1 MIWHPSRVRS
11 VAAFVA
17 TLLFAFRAAA
27 QDEPP
32 VEPSP
37 VEPPLVEPPLVESA
51 PPPVGTL
58 EGQEP
63 RPVMSEG
70 RTLVSLYNAGFQWGV
85 SPGVVFH
92 DGDAGFYLGLR
103 LGYGFDLDTI
113 IVVPGVRLA
122 GYFLDPNVY
131 VGMPVLKVVLPFG
144 RFAPFVEGGVG
155 YGHVSADDTNQVG
168 SQNGL
173 ALLGGGG
180 FMIHF
185 PRIAFGAEAQY
196 QVVTGT
202 GFKGVG
208 VGPILAIGF

>member
-1 MIWHPSRVRS
+1 MIWHSSRVRTL
-11 VAAFVA
+11 AALVA
-17 TLLFAFRAAA
+17 TFFLSLPARAADVPPEDPPSA
-27 QDEPP
+27 DPIQLTEP
-32 VEPSP
+32 EP
-37 VEPPLVEPPLVESA
+37 A
-51 PPPVGTL
+51 PPIAPL
-58 EGQEP
+58 EGTEP

-70 RTLVSLYNAGFQWGV
+70 RTLVSLYNTGFQWGV

-92 DGDAGFYLGLR
+92 DGSAGFYLGLR
-103 LGYGFDLDTI
+103 LGYGFDLGTV

-131 VGMPVLKVVLPFG
+131 IGMPVLKLVLPIG
-144 RFAPFVEGGVG
+144 RFAPFLEGGVG
-155 YGHVSADDTNQVG
+155 YGHVAADDTNQIAA
-168 SQNGL
+168 QNGL

-180 FMIHF
+180 FMIHY

-202 GFKGVG
+202 DFKGVG

>member
-1 MIWHPSRVRS
+1 MRS
-11 VAAFVA
+11 LAALVA
-17 TLLFAFRAAA
+17 TLLFASPALA
-27 QDEPP
+27 QDPVPP
-32 VEPSP
+32 VDD
-37 VEPPLVEPPLVESA
+37 PPAADPIQLETSEHA
-51 PPPVGTL
+51 PPVATL
-58 EGQEP
+58 EGTEP

-70 RTLVSLYNAGFQWGV
+70 RTLVSLYNTGFQWGV

-103 LGYGFDLDTI
+103 LGYGVDLDTI

-131 VGMPVLKVVLPFG
+131 VGMPMLKLVLPVG

-155 YGHVSADDTNQVG
+155 YGHVAADDTNQV
-168 SQNGL
+168 SAQNGL

-185 PRIAFGAEAQY
+185 PRVAFGAEAQY

-202 GFKGVG
+202 DFKGVG

>member
-11 VAAFVA
+11 LAASVA
-17 TLLFAFRAAA
+17 TLLFASRALA
-27 QDEPP
+27 QDEPLVDP
-32 VEPSP
+32 IE
-37 VEPPLVEPPLVESA
+37 VEPPPA
-51 PPPVGTL
+51 PPPVATTL
-58 EGQEP
+58 EGEAP
-63 RPVMSEG
+63 RPIMSEG

-103 LGYGFDLDTI
+103 LGYGLDLDTI

-131 VGMPVLKVVLPFG
+131 VGMPVLKVVLPIG

-155 YGHVSADDTNQVG
+155 YGHVDADDASQIG
-168 SQNGL
+168 SQDGL